1 MAQLHHCPL
10 GSVSCSQVHSVVAG
24 HFGTKPVSTK
34 GCWCWK
40 SLSKSSKEKLLKSTW
55 TQNFLSKSFKDVSS
69 SEMTSFPP
77 PTWAMWTTSWSE
89 MIWIPIW
96 SQQDQSHVSCCTV
109 ETSKK
114 HRPLGLSSAADSH
127 LQRQITKKFSG
138 CTSIHHRCPLVLLVS
153 CFLLISVALPKA
165 TTSWFYQCVVERSSI
180 TPVIKASWS
189 IDHKNYVQAYT
200 RIVSQIYPSKQPVLS
215 QTSLS
220 SQILL
225 QELRAQPH
233 VLLSMG
239 QLHGEGNAGCDHVQR
254 DGTIARR
261 TSSSVPMVAMPC
273 RLLSYQM
280 PRPKPPAARLWHRL
294 ALQPLEQHEEAS
306 NQGKPTYA
314 NVKYE
319 VVLIPS

>member
-1 MAQLHHCPL
+1 MSNVDDILIWNDMNTDMKPAGSKSCFMLH
-10 GSVSCSQVHSVVAG
+10 SWDKQ
-24 HFGTKPVSTK
+24 K
-34 GCWCWK
+34 K
-40 SLSKSSKEKLLKSTW
+40 SLWDYPPLLTLTCKGRLQTCSIDKEVQRLHEYSWPMSTSIM
-55 TQNFLSKSFKDVSS
+55 FFVDLSS
-69 SEMTSFPP
+69 SSNSNHFLTLSMCRGTILYY
-77 PTWAMWTTSWSE
+77 TC
-89 MIWIPIW
+89 
-96 SQQDQSHVSCCTV
+96 DQGLRPAEAYSH
-109 ETSKK
+109 
-114 HRPLGLSSAADSH
+114 
-127 LQRQITKKFSG
+127 
-138 CTSIHHRCPLVLLVS
+138 
-153 CFLLISVALPKA
+153 
-165 TTSWFYQCVVERSSI
+165 RS
-180 TPVIKASWS
+180 TPQNSPCSRK
-189 IDHKNYVQAYT
+189 
-200 RIVSQIYPSKQPVLS
+200 
-215 QTSLS
+215 TSLS

-233 VLLSMG
+233 VLLSRG

-306 NQGKPTYA
+306 NRGKPTYA

>member
-1 MAQLHHCPL
+1 MAELHHCPL

-24 HFGTKPVSTK
+24 HFSTKPVSTK

-69 SEMTSFPP
+69 SEMTSFSP

-114 HRPLGLSSAADSH
+114 HRPLGLSSDADSH

-153 CFLLISVALPKA
+153 CFFVDLSSSSKSNHFLILSMCRGTILYYTCDQGQLKHWSQKLRTSIYKNSLTDLPLKTARALSNQPVISNSSPRASRPATCAFVHGAASWWRKCWLWPCPA
-165 TTSWFYQCVVERSSI
+165 GWNHCKTYFFICSHGCHAVSFAELPNASAKTTSSTTLAPPCI
-180 TPVIKASWS
+180 A
-189 IDHKNYVQAYT
+189 
-200 RIVSQIYPSKQPVLS
+200 
-215 QTSLS
+215 
-220 SQILL
+220 
-225 QELRAQPH
+225 
-233 VLLSMG
+233 
-239 QLHGEGNAGCDHVQR
+239 
-254 DGTIARR
+254 TIG
-261 TSSSVPMVAMPC
+261 
-273 RLLSYQM
+273 
-280 PRPKPPAARLWHRL
+280 AARGSL
-294 ALQPLEQHEEAS
+294 
-306 NQGKPTYA
+306 
-314 NVKYE
+314 
-319 VVLIPS
+319 

>member
-24 HFGTKPVSTK
+24 HFSTKPVSTK

-40 SLSKSSKEKLLKSTW
+40 SLSKSSKEKLLKSTS
-55 TQNFLSKSFKDVSS
+55 TQNVLSKSFFDVSS

-89 MIWIPIW
+89 MIWIPILASRIKVMFHAAQLRQAKKSLW
-96 SQQDQSHVSCCTV
+96 DYPPLLTLTCKGRLQTCSIDKEVQRLHEYSWPMS
-109 ETSKK
+109 TSIMFFVD
-114 HRPLGLSSAADSH
+114 LSSSSNSNHFLTLSMCRGTILYYTCDQGLRPAEAYSH
-127 LQRQITKKFSG
+127 
-138 CTSIHHRCPLVLLVS
+138 
-153 CFLLISVALPKA
+153 
-165 TTSWFYQCVVERSSI
+165 RS
-180 TPVIKASWS
+180 TPQNSPCSRK
-189 IDHKNYVQAYT
+189 
-200 RIVSQIYPSKQPVLS
+200 
-215 QTSLS
+215 TSLS

-233 VLLSMG
+233 VLLSRG

-306 NQGKPTYA
+306 NRGKPTYA